1 LESGS
6 MKKALKQLIN
16 ALDKLAEDGHDEV
29 MDTDVREQMHDAVYK
44 TLVEPQPDYQLPDE
58 FGMFSPEGNK
68 KVKTILTKF
77 FAHPELIE
85 AQKLPSSKARLDAF
99 QDDEV
104 ESAEGNT
111 YDEYFGYN
119 DSFE

>member
-1 LESGS
+1 
-6 MKKALKQLIN
+6 MKKALKQLLN
-16 ALDKLAEDGHDEV
+16 SLDKLAEGGHDEV
-29 MDTDVREQMHDAVYK
+29 MDTDVRERMHDAVYK

-68 KVKTILTKF
+68 KVKAILIKF
-77 FAHPELIE
+77 FAHPEF
-85 AQKLPSSKARLDAF
+85 ADAKTLPTPKARLDAF
-99 QDDEV
+99 QDVEV

>member
-1 LESGS
+1 

-16 ALDKLAEDGHDEV
+16 SLDKLADNGHDEV
-29 MDTDVREQMHDAVYK
+29 MDTDVREQMYDAVHQL
-44 TLVEPQPDYQLPDE
+44 LVEPQAEYELPDE
-58 FGMFSPEGNK
+58 FGMFSPEGNAL
-68 KVKTILTKF
+68 VKAILAKF
-77 FAHPELIE
+77 AAHPEFAE
-85 AQKLPSSKARLDAF
+85 AKKLPTAKERLDAF
-99 QDDEV
+99 QDIDV